1 MNLELI
7 EELAQQCMVSTC
19 VDGLEDVDKEL
30 DYYEFAE
37 AIIRECIAIASIQEQ
52 EYRELKRTA
61 ARGSETSEVY
71 EEGAYVA
78 EVIQAEI
85 EDYFGL

>member
-30 DYYEFAE
+30 DHYEFAE

-52 EYRELKRTA
+52 EYRELKRT

>member
-30 DYYEFAE
+30 DYFEFAE

-52 EYRELKRTA
+52 TNRELKRTA
-61 ARGSETSEVY
+61 RGSENSEVY

>member
-30 DYYEFAE
+30 DYFEFAE

-61 ARGSETSEVY
+61 RNSENSEVY